1 MRSTVRI
8 SVLGAAALLTLAV
21 AALFFH
27 RAEPATHVAH
37 VAHAADVG
45 HATPSQQVR
54 LALHAEAST
63 PDRVRGQAEEDM
75 IDETFSV
82 QPGEALRVDVA
93 HSDVHIEKGAGNEAR
108 IRVVL
113 EGQEITDRLR
123 NFFEYLNFE
132 VGQTDGAVFV
142 RTDPEGNWR
151 WTRNGWRLRGSVHV
165 YISVPEL
172 FDADID
178 VAHGDVDIHALK
190 GVLNMDLAHGDI
202 DAESLSGP
210 SLSMDIAHGDV
221 QTGQVGSERV
231 RLNVRHGDLSVHSMD
246 ARTMHVDTAHGD
258 IELNRVAAETVR
270 IRTSHG
276 DIDLDRL
283 DAGEIDVDI
292 SHGDIHV
299 QSMNGYPR
307 MHVHHG
313 DISLYFVEAVGG
325 KFNAAHGDIDL
336 YAPAQ
341 ATLDVDLRASDVSM
355 ADAFQTG
362 FEGMR
367 KNKEVQGRIHGG
379 GPELHA
385 RASHGD
391 VALRVR

>member
-1 MRSTVRI
+1 
-8 SVLGAAALLTLAV
+8 
-21 AALFFH
+21 
-27 RAEPATHVAH
+27 
-37 VAHAADVG
+37 
-45 HATPSQQVR
+45 
-54 LALHAEAST
+54 
-63 PDRVRGQAEEDM
+63 M

-82 QPGEALRVDVA
+82 QPGEALHVDVA
-93 HSDVHIEKGAGNEAR
+93 HGDVHIEKSTGNEAR

-142 RTDPEGNWR
+142 RTDPEGNWS
-151 WTRNGWRLRGSVHV
+151 WTRNGWRLRGGIHV

-202 DAESLSGP
+202 NAESLSGP

-221 QTGQVGSERV
+221 QTGEVGSERV
-231 RLNVRHGDLSVHSMD
+231 RLNLRHGDLSVHSMD
-246 ARTMHVDTAHGD
+246 ARTMHADIAHGD

-270 IRTSHG
+270 IRTAHG

-299 QSMNGYPR
+299 QSMSGYPR
-307 MHVHHG
+307 MDVHHG
-313 DISLYFVEAVGG
+313 DISLYFVEAAGG

-355 ADAFQTG
+355 ADAFQTRVRG
-362 FEGMR
+362 HAQEQGSAGPDTWRRSRIACPRVPWRRCAPRTIGGHMLGGERLLCKGLLLLICQTILREF
-367 KNKEVQGRIHGG
+367 VQGVERQN
-379 GPELHA
+379 PS
-385 RASHGD
+385 RK
-391 VALRVR
+391 ALFAVLSWTSALKDALIKSAKIRGSEGCADKE